1 MEPPNSSTKREPAL
15 NEAMD
20 MAGIGEKPATR
31 SGPSVLAVYTWAAA
45 AISRASSQRARTRP
59 PLPRARLYQ
68 AVFWLSSTID
78 PQASTGSACSARA
91 ARHSSSRR
99 PRMYG

>member
-1 MEPPNSSTKREPAL
+1 
-15 NEAMD
+15 MD
-20 MAGIGEKPATR
+20 IAGIGESATR
-31 SGPSVLAVYTWAAA
+31 SGPTVLAVYTCAAA
-45 AISRASSQRARTRP
+45 AISSASSQRARTRP

-68 AVFWLSSTID
+68 AVLALSDTID